1 MPHTSPAI
9 VVVGSIN
16 ADLSSFVKRHPQPG
30 ETIHGTGGTITP
42 GGKGANQAVAAANL
56 GAHVAMVGAV
66 GTDPNAEPALSGLTT
81 SGTVLDHVARVDGP
95 TGLAIVTVSADGE
108 NTIVVIPGANG
119 SMDAQAVEVKRDV
132 IASAHVVVAQ
142 GEIPRDGIEALPTLV
157 TGRFLFNPAPVLD
170 LSLDT
175 FRAADPLVVN
185 EHEATL
191 VAEQFGHS
199 PTTPQEAAQQL
210 LGEGVAS
217 IVLTLGANGS
227 VVYTPHGDTVI
238 AAVKVTAVD
247 TTGAGDAFIGALA
260 ATLADGNSL
269 EDAARFASRVGAYA
283 VTGTGAQPSYPTT
296 ENTLPS

>member
-1 MPHTSPAI
+1 M
-9 VVVGSIN
+9 
-16 ADLSSFVKRHPQPG
+16 
-30 ETIHGTGGTITP
+30 
-42 GGKGANQAVAAANL
+42 
-56 GAHVAMVGAV
+56 
-66 GTDPNAEPALSGLTT
+66 
-81 SGTVLDHVARVDGP
+81 
-95 TGLAIVTVSADGE
+95 
-108 NTIVVIPGANG
+108 
-119 SMDAQAVEVKRDV
+119 
-132 IASAHVVVAQ
+132 
-142 GEIPRDGIEALPTLV
+142 
-157 TGRFLFNPAPVLD
+157 
-170 LSLDT
+170 
-175 FRAADPLVVN
+175 VN